1 MALVTA
7 VPLDARERD
16 ELCDLFLELGP
27 DAPTLCEGWTTAD
40 LAAHLVVRERDP
52 LAMPGILVP
61 RFSDVTERRMARQK
75 ERPWEALVHAVRDGP
90 PIGPM
95 AIPGV
100 RVALNLPE
108 FFVHHEDVR
117 RANGGGPRTD
127 RADLDDGLW
136 GLLRRAGRIW
146 AVRLRGAG
154 LDAVRVNVAGGPADT
169 VVVKG
174 GTPRARLA
182 GTPQEIVLFL
192 YGRRAVAGVRL
203 DGDPAAVATVEATS
217 FGI

>member
-1 MALVTA
+1 MTA

-27 DAPTLCEGWTTAD
+27 DAATLCEGWTTGD

-61 RFSDVTERRMARQK
+61 HFEDLTARRMRRQR
-75 ERPWEALVHAVRDGP
+75 ERPWEALVHAVRAGP

-100 RVALNLPE
+100 RTAINLPE

-117 RANGGGPRTD
+117 RANGRRARSD
-127 RADLDDGLW
+127 RLDLDEGLW
-136 GLLRRAGRIW
+136 RLLRRAGRVW
-146 AVRLRGAG
+146 AFRLRGVG
-154 LDAVRVNVAGGPADT
+154 LDAVRSDAPGGPGDT
-169 VVVKG
+169 VTVKSG
-174 GTPRARLA
+174 DPTARVM
-182 GTPQEIVLFL
+182 GTPQEIVLYL
-192 YGRRAVAGVRL
+192 YGRGSVADVRL
-203 DGDPAAVATVEATS
+203 EGDAAAVAKVEATS